1 MQQITD
7 QRRRQRDAA
16 KGQRCKERHR
26 NSATRPNA
34 VNAALQLVA
43 AGQHSQQADKGKT
56 YCQKSQIMLFGDC
69 QRYLLHLFLPVAAY
83 GHTQAVIALQNGKI
97 IYI

>member
-7 QRRRQRDAA
+7 KRCRQCDSA
-16 KGQRCKERHR
+16 KGQRRKECHS
-26 NSATRPNA
+26 NSTTRTDA

-43 AGQHSQQADKGKT
+43 KGQHSQQADKGKA
-56 YCQKSQIMLFGDC
+56 YCQKAQIMLLGDC

-83 GHTQAVIALQNGKI
+83 GHTQAVITLQNSKI